1 MLSFKSLFRRTL
13 LTGFNFCAASLT
25 SVFAQG
31 GVATFPDR
39 LSKLSDEYIEP
50 YASNL
55 IAFSTLALTW
65 LKFRYLLDRSCSAT
79 LKLHTICLQ
88 VCMPK
93 C

>member
-1 MLSFKSLFRRTL
+1 MMQKKVSAVAIGASGGLRCL
-13 LTGFNFCAASLT
+13 NFSEP
-25 SVFAQG
+25 VAQ
-31 GVATFPDR
+31 
-39 LSKLSDEYIEP
+39 SSDEYIEP
-50 YASNL
+50 YASKL